1 MLSFRVRTF
10 ERHDIL
16 FFRFIERATFLDL
29 LVPATIMTLLAGHP
43 LLQTHY
49 GDREP
54 NADDDAAPR
63 AATPA
68 QDRLTDSSGSSSE
81 DDAADDEDYVQR
93 SSSDSSSSSSSS
105 ASSRSASPAGSS
117 SDDEPVEPQDN
128 LIRQSPYGPTVCDF
142 FYDRLD
148 TRPMS
153 AEVTVPECFRDGS
166 CCAFFGSL
174 EPIRK
179 ICSDTRNPTRSTVCS
194 HVGRGAV
201 KDRRVHEMGHFYTF
215 LCLECRVS
223 RRSWSSLV
231 NMPLH
236 KKKHL
241 IKANH
246 TFVAI
251 GAGTQRFNE
260 FRDWLRQYHPRYL
273 DLFELGP
280 GNLVRFKNAAR
291 ER

>member
-1 MLSFRVRTF
+1 MS
-10 ERHDIL
+10 
-16 FFRFIERATFLDL
+16 
-29 LVPATIMTLLAGHP
+29 
-43 LLQTHY
+43 
-49 GDREP
+49 
-54 NADDDAAPR
+54 
-63 AATPA
+63 
-68 QDRLTDSSGSSSE
+68 
-81 DDAADDEDYVQR
+81 DEV
-93 SSSDSSSSSSSS
+93 
-105 ASSRSASPAGSS
+105 
-117 SDDEPVEPQDN
+117 N
-128 LIRQSPYGPTVCDF
+128 
-142 FYDRLD
+142 
-148 TRPMS
+148 
-153 AEVTVPECFRDGS
+153 VPECFRDDS

-260 FRDWLRQYHPRYL
+260 FRDWLRQHHPRYP